1 MTKHVLIGRM
11 GDGDT
16 EAVATRAGEVA
27 SVLQLVSGDRLDHG
41 IGRALDHMKVM
52 KLAPSEIG
60 GDLLVLAAHVH
71 AADTRIS
78 RNTESEDAWTREM
91 RLVVPVSEPQRWNG
105 AATTLKRMLDFLTGD
120 RWTLEFR
127 ARPVK
132 FATIVPPRTDLIG
145 PPFDG
150 VNLFSGGLDSLI
162 GAIDTLKAGKTPLLV
177 SHAGEGLVSKSQDI
191 CFDGLKKAF
200 PGNLVDRLRVWMSF
214 DSGLIDGVASE
225 ETTRGRSFLF
235 FALGIAAGTG
245 LGRKFTLT
253 VPENG
258 LIALN
263 VPLDP
268 LRLGALSTRTTH
280 PFYIARWREL
290 VGALGIDGEITN
302 PYWDKTK
309 GEMVKGCLDRPLLKR
324 LVPLSLS
331 CSSPTKGRWKKQPQ
345 GHCGY
350 CLPCLIRRA
359 SLLGEDATPYGIAD
373 LKARPLDT
381 KQAEGQQV
389 RSFQFAIARLKA
401 RPDLAKLLI
410 HKQGP
415 LSDDVSQLPALA
427 GVYGRGLAEVGRLL
441 DGVRTEP
448 S

>member
-191 CFDGLKKAF
+191 CFDGLKKA
-200 PGNLVDRLRVWMSF
+200 LTK
-214 DSGLIDGVASE
+214 A
-225 ETTRGRSFLF
+225 
-235 FALGIAAGTG
+235 GI
-245 LGRKFTLT
+245 
-253 VPENG
+253 
-258 LIALN
+258 
-263 VPLDP
+263 
-268 LRLGALSTRTTH
+268 
-280 PFYIARWREL
+280 
-290 VGALGIDGEITN
+290 
-302 PYWDKTK
+302 
-309 GEMVKGCLDRPLLKR
+309 
-324 LVPLSLS
+324 S
-331 CSSPTKGRWKKQPQ
+331 C
-345 GHCGY
+345 
-350 CLPCLIRRA
+350 
-359 SLLGEDATPYGIAD
+359 
-373 LKARPLDT
+373 
-381 KQAEGQQV
+381 
-389 RSFQFAIARLKA
+389 
-401 RPDLAKLLI
+401 
-410 HKQGP
+410 
-415 LSDDVSQLPALA
+415 
-427 GVYGRGLAEVGRLL
+427 
-441 DGVRTEP
+441 
-448 S
+448 